1 LAELLTLVTI
11 TTEQT
16 EGYDRGDWEHWI
28 DADGDGLDTRQE
40 VLADETLVDPVVAG
54 GRIREGQWFSYY
66 DDQEFTVARQ
76 LDVDH
81 VVALAEAHQSGGWA
95 WDALT
100 RQLYAND
107 LSFPDHLIAVSAGS
121 NRSKG
126 ARDPAEWLPPDP
138 EALCTYLAW
147 WTTIKYRWELSMD
160 QAEFDA
166 IHRFATTDCA
176 DTQID
181 LAAAQSGII
190 RADPSGQP

>member
-1 LAELLTLVTI
+1 MAELLTRITVTA
-11 TTEQT
+11 EQQ
-16 EGYDRGDWEHWI
+16 EGYNRADWEHWI

-40 VLADETLVDPVVAG
+40 VLTDETLVDPLVAG
-54 GRIREGQWFSYY
+54 GRVREGQWLSYY
-66 DDQEFTVARQ
+66 DGEEITIARE

-95 WDALT
+95 WDAIT

-107 LSFPDHLIAVSAGS
+107 LTLPEHLIAVSAGS

-126 ARDPAEWLPPDP
+126 ARDPAEWLPPDS

-160 QAEFDA
+160 QAEYDA
-166 IHRFATTDCA
+166 ILHHATNDCA
-176 DTQID
+176 YTTID
-181 LAAAQSGII
+181 LTAAQSGII
-190 RADPSGQP
+190 RADPSG

>member
-1 LAELLTLVTI
+1 MAELLTQVTI
-11 TTEQT
+11 TSEQQV
-16 EGYDRGDWEHWI
+16 GYDRGDWEHWI

-40 VLADETLVDPVVAG
+40 VLADETLVDPVVAN

-126 ARDPAEWLPPDP
+126 ARDPAEWLPPDS

-147 WTTIKYRWELSMD
+147 WTTIKYRWGLSMD

-166 IHRFATTDCA
+166 IHHFAITDCA

-190 RADPSGQP
+190 RADPSG